1 MWSSSIWFVGNIKNT
16 AETTL
21 LMEIMKLLRYEKLGL
36 NTAVDQNLIV
46 LSFYLM
52 LNFTCS

>member
-1 MWSSSIWFVGNIKNT
+1 MVVGIIKNS
-16 AETTL
+16 AETAL
-21 LMEIMKLLRYEKLGL
+21 PMEIMKLLRYKKLGL

-46 LSFYLM
+46 LNFYLM